1 MESHAEAAEGAEPLP
16 AQASRMASLY
26 QREALNQ
33 IQREALCV
41 LCELCVSLFARG
53 VSRRGRGGRRATPG
67 AGLADGQPLSA
78 RSPQSDSARSPLR
91 SLRSLRELFTARGN
105 LTQRPRRAQSHS
117 RQASRKASL
126 YQREASAFS
135 ALSARAS
142 FSSSCGSLTRSHYPP
157 RATSSPS
164 EGAYMNCGSET
175 RKNLNCGSETRR
187 NLGQRPAGTWR
198 AMSLLN

>member
-126 YQREASAFS
+126 YQRV
-135 ALSARAS
+135 ALCVLCALCES
-142 FSSSCGSLTRSHYPP
+142 FFFKFLRVSDPQPL
-157 RATSSPS
+157 SSPRDFI
-164 EGAYMNCGSET
+164 T
-175 RKNLNCGSETRR
+175 L
-187 NLGQRPAGTWR
+187 
-198 AMSLLN
+198 